1 MGFAQD
7 SMHSYVE
14 RDLKKKFPETE
25 GWKIERDPSWGAVT
39 FDYQVW
45 RRRLG
50 RTRRYLVDVH
60 IHTKVPAEA
69 VSDLQDRLSALAAQD
84 VEVTHPILFVPT
96 GADISAVPEE
106 VEVIYLK
113 VLKVE
118 EGDVLWWRKTAPHHP
133 GH

>member
-25 GWKIERDPSWGAVT
+25 GWKIERDPSWDAVT

-45 RRRLG
+45 RRRFG
-50 RTRRYLVDVH
+50 TTQRYLVDVC
-60 IHTKVPAEA
+60 IDTKVPAETTR
-69 VSDLQDRLSALAAQD
+69 DLEDRLSAIAEQG
-84 VEVTHPILFVPT
+84 VVVTHPILFVPT
-96 GADISAVPEE
+96 NADISAVPENIE
-106 VEVIYLK
+106 VMHLK

-118 EGDVLWWRKTAPHHP
+118 EGDILWWRKTALHHP
-133 GH
+133 EH

>member
-25 GWKIERDPSWGAVT
+25 GWQIERDPSWDAVA

-45 RRRLG
+45 RRRFG
-50 RTRRYLVDVH
+50 TTQRYLVDVC
-60 IHTKVPAEA
+60 IDTKVPAETIR
-69 VSDLQDRLSALAAQD
+69 DLEGRLSAIAEQG
-84 VEVTHPILFVPT
+84 VVVTHPILFVPT
-96 GADISAVPEE
+96 NADISAVPETIE
-106 VEVIYLK
+106 VMHLK

-118 EGDVLWWRKTAPHHP
+118 EGDIFWWRKKALHHP
-133 GH
+133 EH

>member
-14 RDLKKKFPETE
+14 RDLKKKFPENE
-25 GWKIERDPSWGAVT
+25 GWKIERDPSWGEVT

-50 RTRRYLVDVH
+50 ETRRYLVDVH
-60 IHTKVPAEA
+60 IETRVSAET
-69 VSDLQDRLSALAAQD
+69 VQSLQDRLSALEAQD
-84 VEVTHPILFVPT
+84 VAVTHPILFVPT
-96 GADISAVPEE
+96 GADISAVPDG

-118 EGDVLWWRKTAPHHP
+118 DGDVLWWRKTAFHHP
-133 GH
+133 G